1 MIGNK
6 ELAGS
11 IVFLLWTTNSIQR
24 ITASKTEKRAIKDGS
39 LNLYVWVNIYIPSRE
54 TYSCCGLEIK
64 GLWGVVNS
72 W

>member
-11 IVFLLWTTNSIQR
+11 IVFLLWTTHSIQR
-24 ITASKTEKRAIKDGS
+24 ITGSKNEKYAIKDGALS
-39 LNLYVWVNIYIPSRE
+39 CYAWVNIYIPSRE
-54 TYSCCGLEIK
+54 TDSCCGLEIK